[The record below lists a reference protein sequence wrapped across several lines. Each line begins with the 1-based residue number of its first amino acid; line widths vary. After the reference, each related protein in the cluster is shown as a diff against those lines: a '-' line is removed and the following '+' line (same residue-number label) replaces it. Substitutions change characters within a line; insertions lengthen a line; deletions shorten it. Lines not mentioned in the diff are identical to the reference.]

1 VTSDATSRPAGDQT
15 IGQWLD
21 ALGSATPAPG
31 GGVAAAMSACLG
43 AALVEMVCRLTTGK
57 AAFAEHEPL
66 ITAIGDAAR
75 QLGLDALSQIDEDT
89 AAFTALMA
97 SYRLPKDTGGQQA
110 ARQGA
115 IRQAIH
121 RAAVVPLGVA
131 ATAAEVIR
139 LAAQLP
145 GRSNPNVLSDVAV
158 AASTAAAAIDAAAV
172 NVDVNLVSLTD
183 PDLKAALAAQLA
195 GYVAVAAEGRQLA
208 TEIRER
214 IIG

>member
-1 VTSDATSRPAGDQT
+1 MNRPAGVQP

-21 ALGSATPAPG
+21 ALGSAAPAPG
-31 GGVAAAMSACLG
+31 GGAAAAMSACLS

-66 ITAIGDAAR
+66 ITAIGDAAH
-75 QLGLDALSQIDEDT
+75 QLRLDALSQIDEDT

-97 SYRLPKDTGGQQA
+97 SHRLPKDTGQQA
-110 ARQGA
+110 ARRGA
-115 IRQAIH
+115 IQQAIH

-131 ATAAEVIR
+131 ATASEVIR

-183 PDLKAALAAQLA
+183 PGLKAALAAQLA
-195 GYVAVAAEGRQLA
+195 GYVAVAVEGRQLA
-208 TEIRER
+208 TEVRET
-214 IIG
+214 ITG

>member
-1 VTSDATSRPAGDQT
+1 
-15 IGQWLD
+15 
-21 ALGSATPAPG
+21 
-31 GGVAAAMSACLG
+31 
-43 AALVEMVCRLTTGK
+43 
-57 AAFAEHEPL
+57 
-66 ITAIGDAAR
+66 
-75 QLGLDALSQIDEDT
+75 
-89 AAFTALMA
+89 
-97 SYRLPKDTGGQQA
+97 
-110 ARQGA
+110 
-115 IRQAIH
+115 
-121 RAAVVPLGVA
+121 VVPLGVA

>member
-1 VTSDATSRPAGDQT
+1 MSDATSRPAGDQA

-21 ALGSATPAPG
+21 ALGSAAPAPG
-31 GGVAAAMSACLG
+31 GGAAAAMSACLG

-66 ITAIGDAAR
+66 IVAIGDAAH
-75 QLGLDALSQIDEDT
+75 QLRLDALTQIDEDT

-110 ARQGA
+110 ARRGA
-115 IRQAIH
+115 IQQAIH

-145 GRSNPNVLSDVAV
+145 GRSDPNVLSDVAV

-172 NVDVNLVSLTD
+172 NLDVNLVSLTD
-183 PDLKAALAAQLA
+183 PDLKTALAAQLA
-195 GYVAVAAEGRQLA
+195 GYVAAAAEGRQLA
-208 TEIRER
+208 TEVRET
-214 IIG
+214 ITG

>member
-21 ALGSATPAPG
+21 ALGSAAPAPG
-31 GGVAAAMSACLG
+31 GGAAAAMSACLG

>member
-1 VTSDATSRPAGDQT
+1 MTSDATSRPAGDQT

-21 ALGSATPAPG
+21 ALGSAAPAPG
-31 GGVAAAMSACLG
+31 GGAAAAMSACLG